1 MLLINCEIG
10 LLATWSAD
18 FAISSVTR
26 KTKSAIT
33 DTKRYVLVVTLYT
46 KKNRKLQQQL
56 KSDFKRTII
65 NWKKYQSKVS
75 RERQNQ

>member
-18 FAISSVTR
+18 FAISSGTR

-33 DTKRYVLVVTLYT
+33 DTKCYVLVVTLYT
-46 KKNRKLQQQL
+46 KKDRKLQQQL

>member
-10 LLATWSAD
+10 LLAIWSAG
-18 FAISSVTR
+18 FVISAGTR

-46 KKNRKLQQQL
+46 KKNRKLHQQS
-56 KSDFKRTII
+56 KSDFKRTDA
-65 NWKKYQSKVS
+65 K
-75 RERQNQ
+75 

>member
-10 LLATWSAD
+10 LLAIWSAD
-18 FAISSVTR
+18 FISSGTR

-46 KKNRKLQQQL
+46 KKNRKLHQQS
-56 KSDFKRTII
+56 KSDFKGTDA
-65 NWKKYQSKVS
+65 K
-75 RERQNQ
+75 